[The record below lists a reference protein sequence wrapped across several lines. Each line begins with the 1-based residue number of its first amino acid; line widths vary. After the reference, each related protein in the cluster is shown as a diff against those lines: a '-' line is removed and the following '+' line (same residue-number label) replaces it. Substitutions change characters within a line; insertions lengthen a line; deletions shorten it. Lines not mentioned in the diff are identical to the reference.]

1 MNGRTSMLPFGLG
14 RKKTTVGLDVGSGYL
29 KAAVIDHSKDE
40 PQLEKVAVCPLEGDA
55 IVDGDIVDPGLV
67 ADAISSMFQREHI
80 DHHDVVI
87 GVGGRDVIIKLIKM
101 DRMEESEARE
111 VIPWEAEQHV
121 PFDMDNVQL
130 DFEITDPE
138 GDGLQMT
145 VLLVAAKRELIETRI
160 SLLQQAGLSPKTV
173 DVEAFALHNALQIN
187 YPNAME
193 GVTALVN
200 IGHDTTTVNV
210 LDEGVPVLTRD
221 LTFGTRGLIFD
232 LQRERSLTAEEADAV
247 LRGEGADGTG
257 LRDFLVERSQEV
269 ARGVERAA
277 AFLETDEVGLGIGR
291 LFLCGGGVGVPALS
305 EVLAERLGIETH
317 IASAFERI
325 QVKADAVDFME
336 LQEMAPMLMLSVGL
350 ALRNAA

>member
-1 MNGRTSMLPFGLG
+1 MLPFGFG
-14 RKKTTVGLDVGSGYL
+14 RRKTTVGLDVGSGYL
-29 KAAVIDHSKDE
+29 KAAVIDHAKDT
-40 PQLEKVAVCPLEGDA
+40 PQLEKIAVSPIEGDA

-67 ADAISSMFQREHI
+67 ADAISAMFEREKIDQR
-80 DHHDVVI
+80 DVVI

-101 DRMEESEARE
+101 DRMDEEEARE

-160 SLLQQAGLSPKTV
+160 SLLQQAGLNPLMV
-173 DVEAFALHNALQIN
+173 DVEAFALHNALEVN
-187 YPNAME
+187 YPSAMQ
-193 GVTALVN
+193 GITALVN

-210 LDEGVPVLTRD
+210 LDDGVPVLTRD
-221 LTFGTRGLIFD
+221 LTFGTRGLVLD
-232 LQRERSLTAEEADAV
+232 LQRERALTAEQAEAA
-247 LRGEGADGTG
+247 LRGESEDLA
-257 LRDFLVERSQEV
+257 LRQFLAERAQEV

-277 AFLETDEVGLGIGR
+277 AFLETDEVGLGVGR
-291 LFLCGGGVGVPALS
+291 LYLCGGGVGVPGLP
-305 EVLAERLGIETH
+305 EVLAERLGVETH
-317 IASAFERI
+317 VASAFERI
-325 QVKADAVDFME
+325 QVKADAVDYMT

-350 ALRNAA
+350 GLRRAA

>member
-1 MNGRTSMLPFGLG
+1 MLPFGLG
-14 RKKTTVGLDVGSGYL
+14 RRKSTVGLDVGSGFI
-29 KAAVIDHSKDE
+29 KASVIDHSKDI
-40 PQLEKVAVCPLEGDA
+40 PQLEKVVVSPIEGDA

-67 ADAISSMFQREHI
+67 ADAISSMFEREKIDQR
-80 DHHDVVI
+80 DVVI

-101 DRMEESEARE
+101 DRMDEDEARE

-130 DFEITDPE
+130 DFQIADPD

-160 SLLQQAGLSPKTV
+160 SLLQQAGLNADAV
-173 DVEAFALHNALQIN
+173 DVEAFALHNALEVN
-187 YPNAME
+187 YPDAMK
-193 GVTALVN
+193 GISALVN

-221 LTFGTRGLIFD
+221 LSFGTRGLILD
-232 LQRERSLTAEEADAV
+232 LQRERSLTAEEAEAA
-247 LRGEGADGTG
+247 LRGESEDHG
-257 LRDFLVERSQEV
+257 LRDFLADRAQEV

-277 AFLETDEVGLGIGR
+277 AFLETDEVGLGVGR
-291 LFLCGGGVGVPALS
+291 LYLCGGGVAVPGLP
-305 EVLAERLGIETH
+305 EVLAERLGVETQV
-317 IASAFERI
+317 ASAFERI
-325 QVKADAVDFME
+325 QVKADAVDYME

-350 ALRNAA
+350 ALRQAA

>member
-1 MNGRTSMLPFGLG
+1 MLPFGFG
-14 RKKTTVGLDVGSGYL
+14 RRKTTVGLDVGSGFI
-29 KAAVIDHSKDE
+29 KAAVIDHSKDT
-40 PQLEKVAVCPLEGDA
+40 PQLEKIAVSPIEGDA

-67 ADAISSMFQREHI
+67 ADAISSMFEREGIDQR
-80 DHHDVVI
+80 DVVI

-101 DRMEESEARE
+101 DRMEEEEARE

-130 DFEITDPE
+130 DFEITDPD

-145 VLLVAAKRELIETRI
+145 VLLVAAKHELIETRI
-160 SLLQQAGLSPKTV
+160 SLLQQAGLNAKVV
-173 DVEAFALHNALQIN
+173 DVEAFALHNALEVN
-187 YPNAME
+187 YPDAMQ
-193 GVTALVN
+193 GITALVN

-221 LTFGTRGLIFD
+221 LSFGTRGLMLD
-232 LQRERSLTAEEADAV
+232 LQRERSLTAEEAHAAH
-247 LRGEGADGTG
+247 RGESEDHS
-257 LRDFLVERSQEV
+257 LREFLAERAQEV

-277 AFLETDEVGLGIGR
+277 AFLETDEVGLGVGR
-291 LFLCGGGVGVPALS
+291 LYLCGGGVGVPALP
-305 EVLAERLGIETH
+305 EVLAERLGVETH
-317 IASAFERI
+317 VASAFEQI

-350 ALRNAA
+350 ALRKAA

>member
-1 MNGRTSMLPFGLG
+1 MLPFGLG
-14 RKKTTVGLDVGSGYL
+14 RRKSTVGLDVGSGFL
-29 KAAVIDHSKDE
+29 KASVIDHSKDI
-40 PQLEKVAVCPLEGDA
+40 PQLEKVAVSPIEGDA

-67 ADAISSMFQREHI
+67 ADAISSMFEREKIDQR
-80 DHHDVVI
+80 DVSI

-101 DRMEESEARE
+101 DRMDEEEARE

-130 DFEITDPE
+130 DF

-160 SLLQQAGLSPKTV
+160 SLLQQAGLSPDTV
-173 DVEAFALHNALQIN
+173 DVEAFALHNALEVN
-187 YPNAME
+187 YPDAMK

-200 IGHDTTTVNV
+200 LGHDTTTVNV

-221 LTFGTRGLIFD
+221 LSFGTRGLILD
-232 LQRERSLTAEEADAV
+232 LQRERSLTAEEAEAA
-247 LRGEGADGTG
+247 LRGESEDHG
-257 LRDFLVERSQEV
+257 LREFLAERAQEV

-277 AFLETDEVGLGIGR
+277 AFLETDEIGLGVGR
-291 LFLCGGGVGVPALS
+291 LYLCGGGVGVPGLS
-305 EVLAERLGIETH
+305 EVLGERLGVETH
-317 IASAFERI
+317 VASAFERI
-325 QVKADAVDFME
+325 QVKADAVDYME

-350 ALRNAA
+350 ALRQAA

>member
-1 MNGRTSMLPFGLG
+1 MRPFGFG
-14 RKKTTVGLDVGSGYL
+14 RKKTTVGLDVGSGYI
-29 KAAVIDHSKDE
+29 KAAVIDHSKDA
-40 PQLEKVAVCPLEGDA
+40 PQLEKIAVSPLEGDA

-67 ADAISSMFQREHI
+67 ADAISSMFEREKIDQR
-80 DHHDVVI
+80 DVVI

-101 DRMEESEARE
+101 DRMEEEEARE

-130 DFEITDPE
+130 DFEITDPD

-160 SLLQQAGLSPKTV
+160 SLLQQAGLNPRTV
-173 DVEAFALHNALQIN
+173 DVEAFALHNALEVN
-187 YPNAME
+187 YPNAMD
-193 GVTALVN
+193 GITALVN

-210 LDEGVPVLTRD
+210 LDNGVPVLTRD
-221 LTFGTRGLIFD
+221 LTFGTRGLILD
-232 LQRERSLTAEEADAV
+232 LQRERSLTAEQAEAV
-247 LRGEGADGTG
+247 LRGESDNAA

-277 AFLETDEVGLGIGR
+277 AFLETDEIGLGVGR
-291 LFLCGGGVGVPALS
+291 LYLCGGGVGVPSLS
-305 EVLAERLGIETH
+305 EVLAERLGVETH

-325 QVKADAVDFME
+325 QVKADAVDYMQ

-350 ALRNAA
+350 GLRAA

>member
-1 MNGRTSMLPFGLG
+1 MRSFGFGR
-14 RKKTTVGLDVGSGYL
+14 RKTTVGLDIGSGFI
-29 KAAVIDHSKDE
+29 KAAVIDHSKDA
-40 PQLEKVAVCPLEGDA
+40 PQLEKIAVSPLEGDA

-67 ADAISSMFQREHI
+67 ADAISSMFEREKIDQR
-80 DHHDVVI
+80 DVVI

-101 DRMEESEARE
+101 DRMEEDEARE

-130 DFEITDPE
+130 DFQITDPD

-160 SLLQQAGLSPKTV
+160 SLLQQAGLNPRMV
-173 DVEAFALHNALQIN
+173 DVEAFALHNALEVN
-187 YPNAME
+187 YPDAMD
-193 GVTALVN
+193 GITALVN

-210 LDEGVPVLTRD
+210 LDNGAPVLTRD
-221 LTFGTRGLIFD
+221 LTFGTRGLILD
-232 LQRERSLTAEEADAV
+232 LQRERSLTAEEAEAA
-247 LRGEGADGTG
+247 LRGEGADNAA
-257 LRDFLVERSQEV
+257 LRAFLVERSQEV

-277 AFLETDEVGLGIGR
+277 AFLETDEIGLGVGR
-291 LFLCGGGVGVPALS
+291 LYLCGGGVGVPSLS
-305 EVLAERLGIETH
+305 EVLAERLGVETH

-325 QVKADAVDFME
+325 QVNADAVDYME

-350 ALRNAA
+350 ALRTAA